1 MPDLNE
7 VYRKFGEVAEAA
19 QLLETELGN
28 LLLLEKGIEAD
39 LLFKPDPV
47 LAKDIYEKLDRLTT
61 GQLLNE
67 LKRYAKS
74 LGNLEADIRKALDER
89 NKLFHSFYRK
99 HNFRRN
105 SSEGCQ
111 IMLNDLE
118 EMHNTILDAYMK
130 LLQLS
135 GVDLSDAGLNKLS
148 QALPTQHVKF

>member
-19 QLLETELGN
+19 QLLETQLGN
-28 LLLLEKGIEAD
+28 LLLLEKGMEAD

-47 LAKDIYEKLDRLTT
+47 LAKDIYSKLNRLTT
-61 GQLLNE
+61 GQLLKE
-67 LKRYAKS
+67 LKKFEKS
-74 LGNLEADIRKALDER
+74 LENLEADIRKALDER

-111 IMLNDLE
+111 IMLDELE
-118 EMHNTILDAYMK
+118 EMHDTILDAYMK

-135 GVDLSDAGLNKLS
+135 DFDLSDTDLNKLS
-148 QALPTQHVKF
+148 QALPTQHLNI

>member
-28 LLLLEKGIEAD
+28 LLLWEKGMEAD

-47 LAKDIYEKLDRLTT
+47 LAKDIYGKLNRLTT
-61 GQLLNE
+61 GQLLKE
-67 LKRYAKS
+67 LKKFEKS
-74 LGNLEADIRKALDER
+74 LENLEADIRKALDER

-111 IMLNDLE
+111 IMLDELE
-118 EMHNTILDAYMK
+118 EMHDTILDAYMK

-135 GVDLSDAGLNKLS
+135 GFDLSDTDRHKLS
-148 QALPTQHVKF
+148 QALPTQHLNI

>member
-19 QLLETELGN
+19 QLFETELGN

-39 LLFKPDPV
+39 LLSKPNPV
-47 LAKDIYEKLDRLTT
+47 LAKDIYDKLNSLTG

-67 LKRYAKS
+67 LKRFAMS
-74 LGNLEADIRKALDER
+74 LEDLEADIRKALDER

-111 IMLNDLE
+111 IMLDDLE
-118 EMHNTILDAYMK
+118 KIHDTILDAYME

-135 GVDLSDAGLNKLS
+135 GVDLSDADLNKLS
-148 QALPTQHVKF
+148 KTLPTQHLKI

>member
-28 LLLLEKGIEAD
+28 LLLSGKGIEAD

-47 LAKDIYEKLDRLTT
+47 LAKDIYDKLDRLTT

-111 IMLNDLE
+111 IMLDDLE

-135 GVDLSDAGLNKLS
+135 GVDLNKLS
-148 QALPTQHVKF
+148 EALPTQHVKF

>member
-47 LAKDIYEKLDRLTT
+47 LAKDIYDKLDRLTT

-111 IMLNDLE
+111 IMLDDLE

>member
-7 VYRKFGEVAEAA
+7 VYRKFGEVAEAV

-47 LAKDIYEKLDRLTT
+47 LAKDIYDKLDRLTT

-111 IMLNDLE
+111 IMLDDLE